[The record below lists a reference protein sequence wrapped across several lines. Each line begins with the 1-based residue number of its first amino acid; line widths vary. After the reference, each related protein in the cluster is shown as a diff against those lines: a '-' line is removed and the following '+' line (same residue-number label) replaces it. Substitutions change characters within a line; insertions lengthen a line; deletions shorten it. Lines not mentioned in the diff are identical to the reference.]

1 MNICNPPFFIERDL
15 SSKEMN
21 GLVAECQRQTGQ
33 VEKYCGMNQHIVA
46 FGLFMKF
53 ADINKN
59 PLKLKHALAK
69 MWG

>member
-1 MNICNPPFFIERDL
+1 
-15 SSKEMN
+15 MN

-59 PLKLKHALAK
+59 PLKLKHAFAK